1 MLKALDSRKRKVTVM
16 ISSFRYA
23 LTAINDSQLLSR
35 NVFNT
40 VVCVVLVTFG
50 VLTCYEA
57 YGTRFGAKNK
67 KIRIFNKQSKNGG
80 GIERMM
86 DDAKTDFEKKSRE
99 KLIEKIVVGGLI
111 AVLLI
116 LDLSFSAIP
125 GWIDYAKKDYVE
137 YVGEFECENSSKGKN
152 TYLPDGTKLSGTDGL
167 KSGEYH
173 GRIVYGKRSKVA
185 VSCSSDETE

>member
-35 NVFNT
+35 NVLNT

-57 YGTRFGAKNK
+57 YGTMFGAKNK

-86 DDAKTDFEKKSRE
+86 DDAKTDFKKKSRE

-137 YVGEFECENSSKGKN
+137 YVGEFECESKSGSKF
-152 TYLPDGTKLSGTDGL
+152 TYLSDGTKLSGTAGL
-167 KSGEYH
+167 ESGEYY
-173 GRIVYGKRSKVA
+173 GRIVYGKRSGVTVGSEVDGA
-185 VSCSSDETE
+185 E